1 MSGLYSEKYLLKKR
15 RIMFC
20 FRLFSI
26 LFLSHLII
34 NGSSCPPSTLSHQ
47 NTSSAYPYKM
57 DINGDTTQLK
67 SELIST
73 EYNTYL
79 ISTKDNV
86 RDITFGGAANGY
98 SSNQLSYLYLT
109 SSAPDFSAQRITIG
123 TTNNWWNNMHN
134 YFGTF
139 QLGGINFDYILPE
152 YEVYDASVSVQD
164 TVNEQYVS
172 RGTKTFNILLAGPNA
187 RDYNLDIIEQNSYR
201 VFSDND
207 IDTAS
212 IREIFAGMNINLLC
226 TLHTAVPDS
235 IISPYND
242 TSTYLKTSDPLIK
255 YVAMILYPTLT
266 EQNAVSSFIN
276 NNKDRGV
283 LVFVKNATIPAT
295 KFGKTITYLEGT
307 TVHAT
312 ASYIFSNNIDNAID
326 VTWRYKYYKANAV
339 HELGHQW
346 CINLASNSS
355 NPNSH
360 QYWHNGANRK
370 ECVMNSPL
378 VYNSGNGIPDDST
391 QKILNLCDFCAGHK
405 QRMMNVSW
413 KIGAYL
419 ADQLPTSLYRQNSNI
434 YAYSSKSQVGFDSGE
449 DVELQ
454 ISVSMPDVQ
463 FLKGKAIDILI
474 TAKNIS
480 DHTVEFYPSS
490 LRESL
495 VLLENGEELRNAV
508 NYSPDNLPVMLRS
521 GEEYYLYSDPA
532 QLTNNS
538 KKYTVETMRNAQLDE
553 GNYKYRAGFVVG
565 ENIVWSDSFSFR
577 VIPVPDSMKSV
588 FDEYMTKKRNISMR
602 RYDLSGDI
610 YPEIP
615 DLKHDYYDKEYL
627 NYILTYTSYYEA
639 LEAGGSGILYKRAS
653 DLVEK
658 YILKYPNTNF
668 SSGFFQLILTYR
680 KSPGNNELLSRI
692 VNKMTSDT
700 TDKVIENNYKRFI
713 RENKRDILKV
723 LPKLEK

>member
-1 MSGLYSEKYLLKKR
+1 MSGLYGEKILLTKR
-15 RIMFC
+15 RVMCCLI
-20 FRLFSI
+20 LFTI
-26 LFLSHLII
+26 LFLSFTG
-34 NGSSCPPSTLSHQ
+34 GSCSPGYNSQ
-47 NTSSAYPYKM
+47 KQASADYPYKM

-212 IREIFAGMNINLLC
+212 IRKIFAGMNINLLC
-226 TLHTAVPDS
+226 TLHTAMPDS
-235 IISPYND
+235 IIDFVYNR
-242 TSTYLKTSDPLIK
+242 TYTETSDPLIRYMAK
-255 YVAMILYPTLT
+255 VLYPSLT
-266 EQNAVSSFIN
+266 TDDATSYYVN
-276 NNKDRGV
+276 NIKDRGV
-283 LVFVKNATIPAT
+283 LAFVKNAQQVPSGV
-295 KFGKTITYLEGT
+295 FGKTQQYIVGT
-307 TVHAT
+307 TTHVT
-312 ASYIFSNNIDNAID
+312 ASYIFMNNIDNAIYA
-326 VTWRYKYYKANAV
+326 TWRYRFYKANAV

-346 CINLASNSS
+346 CMDLASNSS
-355 NPNSH
+355 NRGSH
-360 QYWHNGANRK
+360 DYWHNGANRK

-378 VYNSGNGIPDDST
+378 GYSGSGIPDDST

-434 YAYSSKSQVGFDSGE
+434 YAYSSKSQVVHDSGQ
-449 DVELQ
+449 DQGLQ
-454 ISVSMPDVQ
+454 ISVSTSDTQ
-463 FLKGKAIDILI
+463 FVFGKAVDILI
-474 TAKNIS
+474 TVKNIS
-480 DHTVEFYPSS
+480 DHPVEFYPSS
-490 LRESL
+490 RRET
-495 VLLENGEELRNAV
+495 LLSVESGIESSSPID
-508 NYSPDNLPVMLRS
+508 YSPDYLPVILQS
-521 GEEYYLYSDPA
+521 GEEYYVYEDHTRFAYGASFFRKNDY
-532 QLTNNS
+532 N
-538 KKYTVETMRNAQLDE
+538 TMLCE
-553 GNYKYRAGFVVG
+553 GNYKFRAGFYF
-565 ENIVWSDSFSFR
+565 NDRLLWSDYLNFR
-577 VIPVPDSMKSV
+577 VLPVPDSLQSAYNEFMNEITEVGKYKGTSYNE
-588 FDEYMTKKRNISMR
+588 EYLEVPKKLK
-602 RYDLSGDI
+602 YD
-610 YPEIP
+610 YFE
-615 DLKHDYYDKEYL
+615 KEYL
-627 NYILTYTSYYEA
+627 DYVLTHTYYSEA
-639 LEAGGSGILYKRAS
+639 LDIGSRAKLYKKAS
-653 DLVEK
+653 ELVEK
-658 YILKYPNTNF
+658 FILKYPNTSYSSRHFLMLLTYHRAPGNDELINRILNKM
-668 SSGFFQLILTYR
+668 SSGTADEI
-680 KSPGNNELLSRI
+680 
-692 VNKMTSDT
+692 TS
-700 TDKVIENNYKRFI
+700 NGYMRFI
-713 RENKRDILKV
+713 KENKRDILEV